1 MFFNPVFKGS
11 KNLLSS
17 WVDKVTTGTYSFF
30 FFIILKVAPV
40 EALISI
46 LGGLELGSASYIVS
60 SVLTTFSYQAK
71 VKDTSQL
78 INGMFRVLQKL
89 LRCFSG
95 RENSTETFLLLAVFL
110 MMLVLNL

>member
-17 WVDKVTTGTYSFF
+17 WVDKVTTGTYSFV
-30 FFIILKVAPV
+30 FIILKVAPV

-46 LGGLELGSASYIVS
+46 LGGLKLGSASYIVL

-71 VKDTSQL
+71 VKGTSQL
-78 INGMFRVLQKL
+78 INGIFRVLQKL

-95 RENSTETFLLLAVFL
+95 RENLTETFLLLAVFP